1 MKLPLRIVS
10 KLIFAPTGAFSR
22 FIMRISIAATTISVA
37 AMIISLSFINGFQ
50 EVVAAKIFNFWGHLR
65 IQHYEPIKV
74 AIAEETPIKATATI
88 RNLIESSNNVKSVTR
103 FATRSAILNA
113 NGTIEGIL
121 LKGISED
128 YPFSKLNQF
137 LIAGKWPNVSANNTE
152 IEVAISKFTANELGI
167 SVGEKI
173 FIYFILD
180 NGAQPK
186 TRKITISGIF
196 NTGIDVYDKIY
207 ALGPLSLIQKMN
219 NWSNDQIGG
228 YEIDVK
234 DEKAMTETGEFLFS
248 SLPPGLNAITLKE
261 LSPEIFDW
269 LNLQDT
275 NKFIL
280 IAVMSIVAFINL
292 ITCLIILLL
301 ERTSM
306 IALLKALG
314 ARNQTIQDV
323 FILYGSWI
331 SGIGILLGSFIG
343 LGICFLQ
350 QKLKFIQLNEE
361 AYYVSSAPVSIDLF
375 QIFLVITGT
384 FCISMLVLIIPSLI
398 VKKISP
404 VKTLQ
409 FR

>member
-1 MKLPLRIVS
+1 
-10 KLIFAPTGAFSR
+10 
-22 FIMRISIAATTISVA
+22 MRISIAATTISVA

>member
-1 MKLPLRIVS
+1 
-10 KLIFAPTGAFSR
+10 
-22 FIMRISIAATTISVA
+22 MRISIAATTISVA

-65 IQHYEPIKV
+65 IQHYEPVKV

-88 RNLIESSNNVKSVTR
+88 SNLIRSSNNIKFVTS

-121 LKGISED
+121 LKGINQD

-137 LIAGKWPNVSANNTE
+137 LIAGKWPDVSENNAE
-152 IEVAISKFTANELGI
+152 IEVAISKYTANELGI

-173 FIYFILD
+173 LIYFILD
-180 NGAQPK
+180 NGEQPK

-219 NWSNDQIGG
+219 NWGNDQIGG

-234 DEKAMTETGEFLFS
+234 NDKLLTETGEFLFS

-280 IAVMSIVAFINL
+280 IAIMSIVAFINL

-306 IALLKALG
+306 IAILKALG
-314 ARNQTIQDV
+314 AKNRTIQNV

-343 LGICFLQ
+343 LGISVLQ
-350 QKLKFIQLNEE
+350 QKFKFIQLNEE

-384 FCISMLVLIIPSLI
+384 FCISMLVLIIPSFI

>member
-1 MKLPLRIVS
+1 LKLPLRIVS

-50 EVVAAKIFNFWGHLR
+50 EVVAAKIFNFWGHIR
-65 IQHYEPIKV
+65 VQHYEPVKV
-74 AIAEETPIKATATI
+74 AIAEETPIKSTAAIT
-88 RNLIESSNNVKSVTR
+88 NLIRSSNNIQSVTS

-121 LKGISED
+121 LKGVDGD

-137 LIAGKWPNVSANNTE
+137 LIAGKWPNVSANNNE

-167 SVGEKI
+167 GVGEKLL
-173 FIYFILD
+173 IYFILD
-180 NGAQPK
+180 NGEQPK

-219 NWSNDQIGG
+219 SWGNDQIGG
-228 YEIDVK
+228 YEIDLK
-234 DEKAMTETGEFLFS
+234 DEKTMNETGELLFN
-248 SLPPGLNAITLKE
+248 SLPPGLNAVTLKE

-275 NKFIL
+275 NKIIL
-280 IAVMSIVAFINL
+280 IVVMSIVAFINL

-306 IALLKALG
+306 IAVLKALG
-314 ARNQTIQDV
+314 ARNRTIQDV

-331 SGIGILLGSFIG
+331 SGIGILLGSFTG

-350 QKLKFIQLNEE
+350 QKLKFIRLNEE
-361 AYYVSSAPVSIDLF
+361 AYYVSTAPVSIDLF
-375 QIFLVITGT
+375 QVFLVITGT
-384 FCISMLVLIIPSLI
+384 FCISMLVLIIPSFI